1 MAGIPHRADALS
13 RGQRKE
19 LSPEVELFGQI
30 EALTPSADTETIP
43 LQQSWGQV
51 FLQAARQ
58 IKRERSQPVG

>member
-1 MAGIPHRADALS
+1 
-13 RGQRKE
+13 
-19 LSPEVELFGQI
+19 VELFGQT